1 MTADW
6 SAHIVEDAT
15 IDDLEPQALMMARFQ
30 FKKVYPDLSA
40 EVDTW
45 DDMKLLT
52 HSGVASHGKLTRA
65 ALILLGKS
73 SSSILLN
80 PAVVQVTW
88 ILKDAEGRK
97 IAYEHFGM
105 PMLIN
110 VDRILSKIRN
120 LTLRELPGGTLF
132 PDVEKQYDDYSIREL
147 LHNCLAHEDYTLQ
160 ERIVLIEGPGFLTFS
175 NGGFFLPGTIQN
187 VLENGGPQ
195 KYYRNYCLCQGMVS
209 FNMIDTI
216 GHGIEKVFSEQKR
229 RKCFPPEYTIDNEAK
244 EVSVKVYARDYHD
257 AEDSFMTSEKNIE
270 RHNNVIKASGKRQ
283 ENDRKELTTTQE
295 LMLLAMRRDPDI
307 TIGDLSELVRISTR
321 NVARNIKKLQELGR
335 LQRVGGRKTGK
346 WIVLN

>member
-1 MTADW
+1 M
-6 SAHIVEDAT
+6 
-15 IDDLEPQALMMARFQ
+15 
-30 FKKVYPDLSA
+30 
-40 EVDTW
+40 
-45 DDMKLLT
+45 
-52 HSGVASHGKLTRA
+52 
-65 ALILLGKS
+65 
-73 SSSILLN
+73 
-80 PAVVQVTW
+80 

-120 LTLRELPGGTLF
+120 LTLREPPGGTLF
-132 PDVEKQYDDYSIREL
+132 PDIEKQYDDYSIREL

-160 ERIVLIEGPGFLTFS
+160 ERIVLIEEPGFLTFS

-229 RKCFPPEYTIDNEAK
+229 RKCFPPEYTIDNVAK
-244 EVSVKVYARDYHD
+244 EVSVKVYARDYLD
-257 AEDSFMTSEKNIE
+257 AKDSFMTSEKDGE
-270 RHNNVIKASGKRQ
+270 HQDNVIKASGKHQ
-283 ENDRKELTTTQE
+283 ENVRKGLTKNQDFI
-295 LMLLAMRRDPDI
+295 LLALHRDPNLTI
-307 TIGDLSELVRISTR
+307 TELSEIVGI
-321 NVARNIKKLQELGR
+321 AERNISENLKKLQELG
-335 LQRVGGRKTGK
+335 LLERVGSRKGGK